1 MFVDN
6 VKISVKAGSG
16 GDGSVAFRHEK
27 YVPLGGP
34 AGGDGGKGGSVI
46 LEVDEG
52 LRTLMDFRFKHNFK
66 AQPGQNGMNKQMY
79 GRGAQDLIIQVP
91 AGTSVYDEDTG
102 KLIGDLTEKN
112 QRLVVAK
119 GGKGGRG
126 NIHFA
131 NSRNRAPEV
140 AENGE
145 PGEEKNLKLELKVI
159 ADIGLVGFPSVGK
172 STLLSVATSARPKIA
187 AYHFTTLAPNL
198 GMVQLDNGQD
208 FVMADLPGL
217 IEGASNGVGLGIQF
231 LRHVERTKVILHLV
245 EMDPNSGRD
254 PVDDYHKIRQEL
266 ASYDEKILDKPE
278 IIVPTK
284 MDMPGSKEQ
293 LEEFKKE
300 LNLKD
305 EDLYPIS
312 SVQQKGVDV
321 LLKHAG
327 KVLDEYVPPVEEVTQ
342 EVKEYNY
349 EPEEIGFE
357 VEKTEEGFVIS
368 GPKVERLFKMS
379 NLDHQ
384 DGIMRFARQLK
395 SMGIEDALREAGVQT
410 GDTVIIDDFSFEFV

>member
-16 GDGSVAFRHEK
+16 GNGSVAFRHEK

-34 AGGDGGKGGSVI
+34 SGGDGGNGGSVV
-46 LEVDEG
+46 LVVDEG

-66 AQPGQNGMNKQMY
+66 AQSGQNGMNKQMY
-79 GRGAQDLIIQVP
+79 GRGADDLVIKVP
-91 AGTSVYDEDTG
+91 AGTTVYNEDTG
-102 KLIGDLTEKN
+102 KVIGDLTEKN
-112 QRLVVAK
+112 QHLVVAR

-145 PGEEKNLKLELKVI
+145 PGQEVNLKLELKVI
-159 ADIGLVGFPSVGK
+159 ADVGLVGFPSVGK

-245 EMDPNSGRD
+245 EMDPSSGRD
-254 PVDDYHKIRQEL
+254 PIDDYHKIREEL
-266 ASYDEKILDKPE
+266 ASYDEKILQKPE

-284 MDMPGSKEQ
+284 MDMPGSDE
-293 LEEFKKE
+293 LLTEFKKE
-300 LNLKD
+300 LNLSD
-305 EDLYPIS
+305 EDVYPIS
-312 SVQQKGVDV
+312 SVQQKGVTE
-321 LLKHAG
+321 LLRHAG
-327 KVLDEYVPPVEEVTQ
+327 QVLDEYVEPEIETTE
-342 EVKEYNY
+342 EVKEYNF
-349 EPEEIGFE
+349 EEEKPAFE
-357 VEKTEEGFVIS
+357 IEKTEDGFVVS
-368 GPKVERLFKMS
+368 GEKVEKLFKMS

-395 SMGIEDALREAGVQT
+395 SLGIEDALREAGVQS

>member
-6 VKISVKAGSG
+6 VKISVKSGAGG
-16 GDGSVAFRHEK
+16 NGSVAFRHEK

-34 AGGDGGKGGSVI
+34 AGGDGGKGGSIVFV
-46 LEVDEG
+46 VDEG

-79 GRGAQDLIIQVP
+79 GRGAEDLIIQVP
-91 AGTSVYDEDTG
+91 AGTSIYNDDNG
-102 KLIGDLTEKN
+102 RLIGDLTGKD
-112 QRLVVAK
+112 QHLVVAK

-126 NIHFA
+126 NMHFA
-131 NSRNRAPEV
+131 TSRNRAPEV

-145 PGEEKNLKLELKVI
+145 PGVELNLRLELKVI

-172 STLLSVATSARPKIA
+172 STLLSVSTSARPKIA

-266 ASYDEKILDKPE
+266 ATYDEKILNKPE

-284 MDMPGSKEQ
+284 MDMPGAEEQ
-293 LEEFKKE
+293 LATFKE
-300 LNLKD
+300 AMNLTD
-305 EDLYPIS
+305 ADLYPIS
-312 SVQQKGVDV
+312 SIQQNGVDA

-327 KVLDEYVPPVEEVTQ
+327 QVLDEYVPPVEDVVDD
-342 EVKEYNY
+342 VKEYNF
-349 EPEEIGFE
+349 EPEEKGFE
-357 VEKTEEGFVIS
+357 VTKEDDVFILT
-368 GPKVERLFKMS
+368 GPKVERLFAMS

-395 SMGIEDALREAGVQT
+395 SMGIEDALRDAGIES
-410 GDTVIIDDFSFEFV
+410 GDTVMIDDFTFEFV